1 MVLAIP
7 QVWSES
13 FRSRLSIREKSR
25 HAACSVCIKH
35 RLILKQLTGDRV
47 AHQRQTEMYGQH
59 IAAQYRD
66 RCTYWEARSLS
77 RINLMQ
83 SGSRFICVIL
93 DGMDKSKFRLPRSLC
108 MGAKEFQTFARP
120 ALDVHALLCHGHA
133 TGVFLSDPM
142 VPKDSSWCMDLLFG
156 MTHKIGEFHDL
167 RFISLAIQCDNTSKE
182 VKNNTTL
189 RGLAYVIANR
199 RLFSAEVRSLRSGH
213 SHEDVD
219 GFFAQLNAVLEARNE
234 LHTPQEFRDAIDG
247 YLQLPTTRPDDSS
260 IKCTQVLNS
269 VRDWLLDFGLAS
281 D

>member
-1 MVLAIP
+1 
-7 QVWSES
+7 
-13 FRSRLSIREKSR
+13 
-25 HAACSVCIKH
+25 
-35 RLILKQLTGDRV
+35 
-47 AHQRQTEMYGQH
+47 
-59 IAAQYRD
+59 
-66 RCTYWEARSLS
+66 
-77 RINLMQ
+77 
-83 SGSRFICVIL
+83 
-93 DGMDKSKFRLPRSLC
+93 
-108 MGAKEFQTFARP
+108 
-120 ALDVHALLCHGHA
+120 
-133 TGVFLSDPM
+133 M

-156 MTHKIGEFHDL
+156 MMHKIGEFHDL